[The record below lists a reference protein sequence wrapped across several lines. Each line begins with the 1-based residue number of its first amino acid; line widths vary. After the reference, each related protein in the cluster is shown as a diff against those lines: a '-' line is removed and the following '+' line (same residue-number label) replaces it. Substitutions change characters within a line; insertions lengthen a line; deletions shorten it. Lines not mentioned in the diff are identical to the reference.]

1 MLGELAVT
9 PQMLVTLGL
18 LVLALGLYIWE
29 RIPVEVVSIGL
40 LSVMMVAFHLL
51 PVLGADGRNLL
62 SPDVL
67 LSGFGNPALLTVM
80 ALLVVAEGLNRTGAL
95 DRLAD
100 GVGHLR
106 LSPRMLAAL
115 ALAVVTV
122 TSAFINDTP
131 VVVMFLPVFQALAM
145 RAGQS
150 SSQLMMPLSFA
161 AILGGM
167 TTLIGSSTNL
177 LVSSALISQGVPGLD
192 FFQQTPMGVWVAS
205 IGFVYVIFVLPHLLP
220 KGPGGSLVG
229 SGVGKQFVSQCV
241 VAAGSALDGAQ
252 ALAGTFR
259 QLPDITVHLIV
270 RNGESVFPPY
280 DDVVLAAGDVLMVA
294 GSRKAL
300 TETAAR
306 FPGLL
311 SVPEVHDDDDEDQP
325 NPRPP
330 VSMVEQVL
338 VEAMVPPTSRF
349 TGFSV
354 EQLGLNRYH
363 NLVVLGLERRARM
376 MRGPTA
382 GLRLQAG
389 DVLLLMGR
397 DKDVETLRQDRDLV
411 VISGSAGLLPRVHHA
426 KTAGILFLA
435 MLGLSATGVLPI
447 AVSAIAVAVALVALG
462 ALTSRQAIGAIDA
475 KVVLLVGNALALGE
489 AMEATGAAAF
499 LAKLLLSAM
508 GDIGVW
514 GSLVA
519 FFGLVAMVTNIL
531 SNNATAV
538 LFTPIA
544 IGLARQLGVEPHL
557 FAIAVI
563 IASNCSFATPI
574 GYQTNLLVMGPGH
587 YRFVDYVKAGLP
599 LTLLLWAAFAIGAKV
614 VWGL

>member
-1 MLGELAVT
+1 MT
-9 PQMLVTLGL
+9 PQMMITLGL
-18 LVLALGLYIWE
+18 LVLALTLYISE
-29 RIPVEVVSIGL
+29 RVPVEVASIGL
-40 LSVMMVAFHLL
+40 LVVMMVAFHLL
-51 PVLGADGRNLL
+51 PVNGPDGHNLL
-62 SPDVL
+62 SPEVM

-80 ALLVVAEGLNRTGAL
+80 ALLVVAEGLNRTGSL
-95 DRLAD
+95 DRLVES
-100 GVGHLR
+100 VGNLR
-106 LSPRMLAAL
+106 LSPSVLAAL
-115 ALAVVTV
+115 ALAVVAV

-131 VVVMFLPVFQALAM
+131 VVVMFLPVFQALAV
-145 RAGQS
+145 RAGHGS
-150 SSQLMMPLSFA
+150 SRLMMPLSFA

-177 LVSSALISQGVPGLD
+177 LVSSSLISQGLPGLE
-192 FFQQTPMGVWVAS
+192 FFQQTPMGIWVAAV
-205 IGFVYVIFVLPHLLP
+205 GFIYVVFVMPHLLP
-220 KGPGGSLVG
+220 KGESGGL
-229 SGVGKQFVSQCV
+229 SGGGGTGKQFVSQCV
-241 VAAGSALDGAQ
+241 VGVGSALDGAQ
-252 ALAGTFR
+252 AAAGTFR

-270 RNGESVFPPY
+270 RDGESVFPPY
-280 DDVVLAAGDVLMVA
+280 DDVVLAAGDVLMIA

-306 FPGLL
+306 YPGLL
-311 SVPEVHDDDDEDQP
+311 SVPEVHDDDDDDVP
-325 NPRPP
+325 IARPAVP
-330 VSMVEQVL
+330 TVEQVM

-397 DKDVETLRQDRDLV
+397 DNDIETLRQDRDLV

-426 KTAGILFLA
+426 KTAGLLFLA
-435 MLGLSATGVLPI
+435 MLALSATGVLPI
-447 AVSAIAVAVALVALG
+447 AIAAIGVAVLLVALG
-462 ALTSRQAIGAIDA
+462 ALTARQAIGAIDA
-475 KVVLLVGNALALGE
+475 KIVLLVGNALALGQ

-499 LAKLLLSAM
+499 MAKALLLIM
-508 GDIGVW
+508 GDVGPW
-514 GSLVA
+514 TAMVA
-519 FFGLVAMVTNIL
+519 FFGLVSLITNVL

-544 IGLARQLGVEPHL
+544 VGLARQLGIDPHL
-557 FAIAVI
+557 FAVTVI
-563 IASNCSFATPI
+563 LAANCSFITPI

-587 YRFVDYVKAGLP
+587 YRFVDYAKAGLP
-599 LTLLLWAAFAIGAKV
+599 LTLLLWATFALGAKMI
-614 VWGL
+614 WGL